1 MAEGLEVVGEFSD
14 EAASAFT
21 GNRGEGLP
29 RAKEAAIAHGAEL
42 WVQHS
47 DRLAR
52 GDGISADHLAEVWFA
67 LRRAGVRIRSVQ
79 DDHNLEDAL
88 RVVLIGERNNED
100 SKRKA
105 TAVKGGLRRRAA
117 ERGKLVG
124 GPRPYGFR
132 WVPELVDGKKVSHL
146 EVVPVEAEVVVRI
159 FEATVS
165 GVSQRALCRSLNA
178 DSIPSATG
186 KSWGPASVG
195 RLLMNPLHM
204 GMVRHN
210 DEVFPGVHE
219 AIVSEELWNS
229 AAAIRS
235 SAARRKGGRWPKG
248 SHLFVKGL
256 LRCACGAAMTPR
268 TDPHRRGGLYQV
280 YQCSGRLT
288 HGLDRCDQRPID
300 RAVID
305 EAMLG
310 ELNRRYLDLDATREQ
325 LAARHAADSH
335 IASEAKA
342 QAQAEALRAD
352 ERIARVQRA
361 FQDGHL
367 EPEDYA
373 DQRVTLLD
381 EREAA
386 MAAVERAQDHADTLE
401 AAGALRDA
409 DEAVL
414 RHMAALRQAIVQGIS
429 DAPDLNSLRT
439 IIRQLFQAVLLLPS
453 GDIDTAEVAAAEVGD
468 YVLVPILR
476 DDVIIA
482 RDGPGATAIQR
493 AVLPLESANDGL
505 QR

>member
-1 MAEGLEVVGEFSD
+1 M
-14 EAASAFT
+14 
-21 GNRGEGLP
+21 
-29 RAKEAAIAHGAEL
+29 
-42 WVQHS
+42 
-47 DRLAR
+47 
-52 GDGISADHLAEVWFA
+52 
-67 LRRAGVRIRSVQ
+67 
-79 DDHNLEDAL
+79 
-88 RVVLIGERNNED
+88 
-100 SKRKA
+100 
-105 TAVKGGLRRRAA
+105 KGGLRRRAA

-325 LAARHAADSH
+325 LAARHATDSH

>member
-1 MAEGLEVVGEFSD
+1 
-14 EAASAFT
+14 
-21 GNRGEGLP
+21 
-29 RAKEAAIAHGAEL
+29 
-42 WVQHS
+42 
-47 DRLAR
+47 
-52 GDGISADHLAEVWFA
+52 
-67 LRRAGVRIRSVQ
+67 
-79 DDHNLEDAL
+79 
-88 RVVLIGERNNED
+88 
-100 SKRKA
+100 
-105 TAVKGGLRRRAA
+105 
-117 ERGKLVG
+117 
-124 GPRPYGFR
+124 
-132 WVPELVDGKKVSHL
+132 
-146 EVVPVEAEVVVRI
+146 
-159 FEATVS
+159 
-165 GVSQRALCRSLNA
+165 
-178 DSIPSATG
+178 
-186 KSWGPASVG
+186 
-195 RLLMNPLHM
+195 
-204 GMVRHN
+204 
-210 DEVFPGVHE
+210 
-219 AIVSEELWNS
+219 
-229 AAAIRS
+229 
-235 SAARRKGGRWPKG
+235 
-248 SHLFVKGL
+248 
-256 LRCACGAAMTPR
+256 
-268 TDPHRRGGLYQV
+268 
-280 YQCSGRLT
+280 
-288 HGLDRCDQRPID
+288 
-300 RAVID
+300 
-305 EAMLG
+305 MLG

-325 LAARHAADSH
+325 LAARHATDSH